1 MGLVDMF
8 IDEVKLKVKS
18 GKGGD
23 GIVAWRREKYIQFGG
38 PAGGD
43 GGRGGSVI
51 FRADEGLSTLLDLRY
66 KKIVKAEDGDKGGQK
81 NMHGAD
87 GADVSVVVPV
97 GTIVYEDVTN
107 RVLCDLTKHGETAVV
122 APGGR
127 GGRGNSQFATARN
140 QAPEFQENG
149 QPGMSLDLRVEL
161 KLLADVGLVGFPSV
175 GKSTLIS
182 VVSASRPKIADYP
195 FTTLVPNLG
204 VVDVEGLRSFVMAD
218 MPGII
223 AGASQ
228 GLGLGLKFLRHIE
241 RTRVI
246 VHIVDMAA
254 AHGRDPY
261 DDYLVINR
269 ELREYKFKLSERPQI
284 VVANK
289 MDVPGADENLKRF
302 RAQAGPDLDI
312 VPISALT
319 KKGVKE
325 LLRKIVEVLD
335 RTPFFDV
342 YDDLDAD
349 AAELL
354 RTGVPDFTIAH
365 PSDRVWE
372 VLGPLVERLLAM
384 TNFAIEDSVKLLA
397 RRLRRAGVDDELRH
411 QGVRTGDTVR
421 IADYEFDFID

>member
-1 MGLVDMF
+1 VF
-8 IDEVKLKVKS
+8 IDEVRLKVKS

-23 GIVAWRREKYIQFGG
+23 GIVAWRREKYIEYGG

-43 GGRGGSVI
+43 GGKGGSVV

-66 KKIVKAEDGDKGGQK
+66 RKLIRAEDGGNGKIK

-87 GADVSVVVPV
+87 GEDVIVTVPV
-97 GTIVYEDVTN
+97 GSIIYEEGTN
-107 RVLCDLTKHGETAVV
+107 RVLADLTKHEESAVI

-127 GGRGNSQFATARN
+127 GGRGNAQFATSRN

-149 QPGMSLDLRVEL
+149 LPGMTLDLRIEL

-182 VVSASRPKIADYP
+182 VVSGSRPKIADYP

-204 VVDVEGLRSFVMAD
+204 VVDVEGIRSFVMAD

-246 VHIVDMAA
+246 VHIIDMAA
-254 AHGRDPY
+254 THGRDPY
-261 DDYLVINR
+261 EDYLVINR
-269 ELREYKFKLSERPQI
+269 ELKEYRFRLSERPQI

-289 MDVPGADENLKRF
+289 MDLPSAAQNLARF
-302 RAQAGPDLDI
+302 RTLVGPDVDV

-319 KKGVKE
+319 RDGVSA

-335 RTPFFDV
+335 KTPFFDV
-342 YDDLDAD
+342 YEDL
-349 AAELL
+349 EIGP
-354 RTGVPDFTIAH
+354 TTIVEGPEFMIVKH
-365 PSDRVWE
+365 SEKVWE
-372 VLGPLVERLLAM
+372 ITGPLVDRLVPK

-397 RRLRRAGVDDELRH
+397 RRFRRAGVDEELRRR
-411 QGVRTGDTVR
+411 GAKTGDTVR
-421 IADYEFDFID
+421 IADYEFEFVD